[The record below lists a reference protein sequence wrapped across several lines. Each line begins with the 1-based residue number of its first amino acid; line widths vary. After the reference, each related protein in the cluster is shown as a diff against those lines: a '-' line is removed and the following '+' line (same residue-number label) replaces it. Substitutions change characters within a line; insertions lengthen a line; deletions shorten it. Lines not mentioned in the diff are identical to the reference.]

1 MRRTKFVVVAL
12 ILFAGSVVS
21 DAAAPEL
28 VQVGNL
34 KVETKI
40 DGMGRPAVI
49 FESGFTGGVFLWQP
63 VQSEVR
69 HALTLSYERAGL
81 GRSDPGPEPR
91 GAEQIARELHALL
104 AAKAIPP
111 PYILVGHSAGG
122 LFVRVFAH
130 AYPKES
136 AGLVLIDPATE
147 ED

>member
-1 MRRTKFVVVAL
+1 MPNTARADASHKVCCGCVDFVRGIGRERRGRAR
-12 ILFAGSVVS
+12 ARSS
-21 DAAAPEL
+21 R
-28 VQVGNL
+28 QS

-91 GAEQIARELHALL
+91 SAEQIAREFTEAALKASSSGRGSRFGL
-104 AAKAIPP
+104 ARP
-111 PYILVGHSAGG
+111 VH
-122 LFVRVFAH
+122 
-130 AYPKES
+130 E
-136 AGLVLIDPATE
+136 
-147 ED
+147 